1 MQAKSDR
8 FEMRLEPDLAVRIDE
23 WRDRQDGRPSRAEA
37 MRRLVERALIPDTRV
52 DIRDG
57 EKLLFYM
64 LRDIHKAIV
73 KGKEEMDPEFIS
85 DAISGGHYWALAWQ
99 YSGIFHQHEDSKR
112 SLSEVADV
120 LDMWSFMEEAYEK
133 LSAGEKKLIETQAVP
148 LGKSITFPGFDG
160 NNENEHMGIAQF
172 LVDKMGRFSRFKGR
186 SFNSH
191 YPVIDSY
198 RRMLRVFEPMRVS
211 LIGHGLNAKQLIEL
225 LKARMA

>member
-1 MQAKSDR
+1 
-8 FEMRLEPDLAVRIDE
+8 V
-23 WRDRQDGRPSRAEA
+23 
-37 MRRLVERALIPDTRV
+37 
-52 DIRDG
+52 
-57 EKLLFYM
+57 
-64 LRDIHKAIV
+64 
-73 KGKEEMDPEFIS
+73 
-85 DAISGGHYWALAWQ
+85 
-99 YSGIFHQHEDSKR
+99 
-112 SLSEVADV
+112 SEVADV

>member
-1 MQAKSDR
+1 MQTKSDR

-85 DAISGGHYWALAWQ
+85 DAISGGT
-99 YSGIFHQHEDSKR
+99 I
-112 SLSEVADV
+112 
-120 LDMWSFMEEAYEK
+120 
-133 LSAGEKKLIETQAVP
+133 
-148 LGKSITFPGFDG
+148 
-160 NNENEHMGIAQF
+160 
-172 LVDKMGRFSRFKGR
+172 GR
-186 SFNSH
+186 SPGSI
-191 YPVIDSY
+191 PASSIS
-198 RRMLRVFEPMRVS
+198 MR
-211 LIGHGLNAKQLIEL
+211 IPNAH
-225 LKARMA
+225 